1 MNPYEEEMQR
11 NVESGMTPDR
21 DDLDAR
27 AYREVFR
34 ALQKD
39 PGYRVPPGFAEKVLH
54 RVTMKQE
61 KALMRDYYWFF
72 AGILFVL
79 SSAVVTLVIIDVR
92 LDFGFLNVMSEY
104 RGLAVFA
111 IIFIAF
117 INWLDKRLVRQ
128 KLTG

>member
-1 MNPYEEEMQR
+1 MNSYEEEMQR
-11 NVESGMTPDR
+11 NVEAGTSPGR

-39 PGYRVPPGFAEKVLH
+39 PGYGVPPGFAETVLH
-54 RVTMKQE
+54 RVSAKQE
-61 KALMRDYYWFF
+61 KALMRDYLWFF

-79 SSAVVTLVIIDVR
+79 SSAVVTLVITEVR
-92 LDFGFLNVMSEY
+92 LDFGFLNVMPQY

-111 IIFIAF
+111 IIFILF

-128 KLTG
+128 KLT